1 MKGNFIKFTFLILLL
16 FLGIFLSLFFGGS
29 QSLSGSEASSND
41 FIFWQIRVPKTITAI
56 LAGATLSCA
65 GLILQII
72 FRNPLAGPYVLG
84 ISSGASLMV
93 AITILG
99 GAASGIFANFFL
111 GKSLLITAS
120 VCGSLAVTFLILL
133 LSKKIRSNVILLLI
147 GLMISQICGALQGAF
162 EYFANPNE
170 LKGFVIW
177 GMGSLSNTTLDDTT
191 IFVPIALVFILSLI
205 FFIKPLNA
213 FLLGEN
219 YAVNAGINYHRSR
232 FYLILISSVLTGV
245 TTAFCGP
252 IAFVGIAVPLLARMV
267 FSSSSQSVQ
276 LPACILFGSV
286 ILLYSDV
293 ACFAFSKSSALPVN
307 MITTFIGA
315 PLVIY
320 MLFRNKQW

>member
-1 MKGNFIKFTFLILLL
+1 MKGNFIKFIFLVLLF
-16 FLGIFLSLFFGGS
+16 FLGIFLSLFYGGS
-29 QSLSGSEASSND
+29 QSLSGSEMLSND
-41 FIFWQIRVPKTITAI
+41 FIFWQIRIPKTITAV
-56 LAGATLSCA
+56 LAGTTLSCA
-65 GLILQII
+65 GLILQVI

-84 ISSGASLMV
+84 ISSGASLTV

-99 GAASGIFANFFL
+99 GAASGVFSNFFL
-111 GKSLLITAS
+111 GRSLLIIAS

-170 LKGFVIW
+170 LKGFVVW
-177 GMGSLSNTTLDDTT
+177 GMGSLSSTTLQDTM
-191 IFVPIALVFILSLI
+191 IFIPIALLFTFTLV

-219 YAVNAGINYHRSR
+219 YAANAGIHYHRNR

-252 IAFVGIAVPLLARMV
+252 IAFVGIAVPLLARMT
-267 FSSSSQSVQ
+267 FQSSSQSVQ
-276 LPACILFGSV
+276 LPACVLLGSI
-286 ILLYSDV
+286 ILLFSDV
-293 ACFAFSKSSALPVN
+293 ACFTFSKPAALPVN